1 MNIWKAILQ
10 WKIVP
15 VNCSDI
21 KPKLLSL
28 KKGAIWNI
36 LDRNE
41 RKLIFQSVFLAH
53 IAEQTRQPTQVATI
67 IYYLLLSWFR
77 LETQLSMHPNSS
89 FRKFLHYTNFQNCAS
104 EGIRTSQI
112 FSIHY
117 FVKNPFWNSNIFFE
131 SHWPTVCWL

>member
-1 MNIWKAILQ
+1 MKNFGQKWEEIDFSKWTRIL
-10 WKIVP
+10 
-15 VNCSDI
+15 
-21 KPKLLSL
+21 
-28 KKGAIWNI
+28 
-36 LDRNE
+36 
-41 RKLIFQSVFLAH
+41 FLAH
-53 IAEQTRQPTQVATI
+53 IAEQTRQPAQVATI

-117 FVKNPFWNSNIFFE
+117 FVKNPVWNSNIFLKVIDQLFADFRNKFFLAFLKSTNLDKNIFLE
-131 SHWPTVCWL
+131 PKAE